1 MSSNTADMT
10 EPLVGSRENNY
21 RFFYGASAAAMISL
35 IVLFVITGY
44 TAYTATE
51 INEVISDMNEL
62 LPDARTSLRI
72 IKEMCKHEN
81 FTKSWGK
88 IC

>member
-1 MSSNTADMT
+1 MND
-10 EPLVGSRENNY
+10 PFIGSHENNY
-21 RFFYGASAAAMISL
+21 RFFYGASLAAIISL

-44 TAYTATE
+44 TAIIASE
-51 INEVISDMNEL
+51 INGVISDMNEL
-62 LPDARTSLRI
+62 LLDARDSLRI

-81 FTKSWGK
+81 FTKSWGE

>member
-1 MSSNTADMT
+1 MD
-10 EPLVGSRENNY
+10 EPLVGSPQQNY
-21 RFFYGASAAAMISL
+21 RFFYGASASAIVSL

-51 INEVISDMNEL
+51 INEVIKDLNEL
-62 LPDARTSLRI
+62 LPDAKNSLRI
-72 IKEMCKHEN
+72 VKEICKHEN
-81 FTKSWGK
+81 FTKNWGN